1 MFFNKVYKVLDGPFD
16 GHSLLAVRSGT
27 GGPNILSRG
36 EVGRVTGYF
45 PEDRFLGILCMRTAA
60 IEKVTPASA
69 FGGVPTGQL
78 DLADYFVDFYPPD
91 HLPSSGFALAVWLAE
106 LELGRPIVLAG
117 FSAKRSERW
126 KIFDVHDWTFEQ
138 IVQRLLA
145 RAGRLTLANAPPPHA
160 YAQVLARFPEFSAEN
175 LSLAA
180 SEILSERLEGA
191 NAEIGKLIAT
201 TSVNRSVER
210 LVRGLKPVE
219 GLVRRFKRRNRR

>member
-1 MFFNKVYKVLDGPFD
+1 
-16 GHSLLAVRSGT
+16 
-27 GGPNILSRG
+27 
-36 EVGRVTGYF
+36 
-45 PEDRFLGILCMRTAA
+45 MRTAA

-69 FGGVPTGQL
+69 FSGVPTGQL
-78 DLADYFVDFYPPD
+78 DLAEYFVDFYPPD

-138 IVQRLLA
+138 IVQRLLV
-145 RAGRLTLANAPPPHA
+145 RAGRLTLAKAPPPHA
-160 YAQVLARFPEFSAEN
+160 YAQVLARFPEFSAET

-210 LVRGLKPVE
+210 LVRGLKPIE